1 MVSLESLWVLCL
13 LLFVDGATFA
23 IFTTPL
29 LLQYGKYHEPW
40 VVALAGGIASALGG
54 GIQILLL
61 RWILASSHPWT
72 RRFAPTREKLQAALA
87 SHPSASFLTL
97 VVARATPLPDA
108 PLKIAAAAAGYPVLN
123 YCAAILLGSIPYYY
137 ALALAGH
144 VFKFPT
150 WIIVAALGAIL
161 LGILIDRIFRRPK
174 VKA

>member
-1 MVSLESLWVLCL
+1 MSLESLWVLCL

-40 VVALAGGIASALGG
+40 VVALAGGFASALGG

-61 RWILASSHPWT
+61 RWILASRHPWT
-72 RRFAPTREKLQAALA
+72 RPFAPTREKLQSALA
-87 SHPSASFLTL
+87 NHPSASFLTL

-108 PLKIAAAAAGYPVLN
+108 PLKIAAAAAGYPVPS

-144 VFKFPT
+144 VFKFPS
-150 WIIVAALGAIL
+150 WLIAAALGVIVIA
-161 LGILIDRIFRRPK
+161 ILIDRIFRRPK
-174 VKA
+174 VGV